1 MKKLFL
7 KFGTVVLSLLL
18 VWLVLIYFPEL
29 DDSDVNPQIPGTV
42 VELEF
47 PADKYPETADHIKK
61 AIESGHSDVCTIDRT
76 GAEDNRSSSLKGIPT
91 KKGYDRDEWPMA
103 MCAEGGDGASVE
115 YIDPSD
121 NRGAGSWVGNYLEGY
136 PDGTQVHFIFR

>member
-18 VWLVLIYFPEL
+18 VWLVLNYFPEL
-29 DDSDVNPQIPGTV
+29 DDSDVYPPIRGTV

-61 AIESGHSDVCTIDRT
+61 AIDRT